1 MSIFVCLSVF
11 LVFFSKASNWMVLE
25 DTIVLKKVYNR
36 ETITRLSDEE
46 YEEVSLSWD
55 DSPEQYELMP
65 DAEEDKD

>member
-46 YEEVSLSWD
+46 YEEDRLSWD

>member
-46 YEEVSLSWD
+46 YEEDRLSWD
-55 DSPEQYELMP
+55 DSP
-65 DAEEDKD
+65 